1 MLLLFNFAIRFWFC
15 SINVPS
21 TNTKYQINKCVT
33 KFMVTK
39 RDYFFQNLNI
49 LQSKTPKLGS
59 WFHVGKL
66 MTDRKTVE
74 DMRAATKA
82 NHVDVLR
89 GWRILNHCCG
99 TGGFA
104 AEQDCNTKN
113 QISKL
118 RNLTEHKAGIF
129 YEIWIS
135 VVNILHS
142 VRNHIDICP
151 TYIWL
156 FSL

>member
-1 MLLLFNFAIRFWFC
+1 
-15 SINVPS
+15 
-21 TNTKYQINKCVT
+21 
-33 KFMVTK
+33 
-39 RDYFFQNLNI
+39 
-49 LQSKTPKLGS
+49 
-59 WFHVGKL
+59 

-82 NHVDVLR
+82 SHVDVLR

-99 TGGFA
+99 TGGLA
-104 AEQDCNTKN
+104 AEQDFDTQN
-113 QISKL
+113 QISKVKH
-118 RNLTEHKAGIF
+118 LTEHEAGIF

-151 TYIWL
+151 TYI
-156 FSL
+156 